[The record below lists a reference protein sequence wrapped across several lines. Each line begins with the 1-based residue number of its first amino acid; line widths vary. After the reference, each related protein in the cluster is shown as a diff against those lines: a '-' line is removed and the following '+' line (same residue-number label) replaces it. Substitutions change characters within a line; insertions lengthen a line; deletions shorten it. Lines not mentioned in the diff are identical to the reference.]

1 MGRRPLQKV
10 YVLICILQQ
19 CCEDFFYGVGDGVCV
34 FFHTGSGVF
43 HGIPNAGIFQH
54 FDVVILVAKCDAF
67 FRCDAEVFGQGL
79 KCGAFVG
86 AGGDEVYPQVAGG
99 DDFNLVSEPLFEVGQ
114 QVVGS
119 VEIAGRQFEERLLYA
134 GKIRA
139 VNNVVEKFIA
149 QMTDK
154 CFAGGSV

>member
-43 HGIPNAGIFQH
+43 HGVPNAGIFQH
-54 FDVVILVAKCDAF
+54 FDVIILVAKCDAF

-79 KCGAFVG
+79 KCGAFVAPG
-86 AGGDEVYPQVAGG
+86 AMKSTHRLPEVTTSIWFPNR
-99 DDFNLVSEPLFEVGQ
+99 FL
-114 QVVGS
+114 
-119 VEIAGRQFEERLLYA
+119 
-134 GKIRA
+134 K
-139 VNNVVEKFIA
+139 
-149 QMTDK
+149 
-154 CFAGGSV
+154 